1 MNGNI
6 PAKLMDK
13 QIPRSLGSLFQL
25 RETFNRDDEID
36 QEERNE
42 LMGVMKKHENEVYS
56 EEENE
61 MVGRITKKMESVKDD
76 LFTPLNSPEI
86 RTKVSFHFVHF
97 FDFQCQQIFARLAQ
111 MSIAHIEGESD
122 GYMKCVVN
130 VDASLEECAA
140 YCFTLMSRKRRR
152 ISDTKNV
159 LARDAKSHNCH
170 SQDYVLVRDLGF
182 GKRPRQWLTRHVW
195 KRVGGERIVYVN
207 ESIEHSNLFPSASSE
222 INKYVRAGVTGFL
235 SCELIT
241 EHLTKLKYVTQI
253 NLGGNIPHQVVTL
266 SAAGLLNDSIA
277 MRQLFSKDY
286 EIDLEM
292 RGLLVEKLNNVNEYS
307 KVESDEIE
315 RGKLLFKQFR
325 NSEQGKVTVNTDNE
339 LVSAVAVQF
348 EGKAWC
354 RLSTTV
360 RCGGKEAL
368 AFLLSVDSRSLMR
381 EQDFEMSEVVTE
393 KNRLADN
400 DKVENDK
407 GHTQVVSML
416 ERKVLGDGTEVQNSM
431 NRRMTW
437 KKATFTRSG
446 KSTSG
451 KSGSITSE
459 ENSSISFY
467 VYSSPTTVLEARS
480 MRSSRKAMKFGL
492 RSKEIPIVQDKSVA
506 ATKITQV
513 SETECKVSERSE
525 SCGRLEK

>member
-1 MNGNI
+1 
-6 PAKLMDK
+6 
-13 QIPRSLGSLFQL
+13 
-25 RETFNRDDEID
+25 
-36 QEERNE
+36 
-42 LMGVMKKHENEVYS
+42 
-56 EEENE
+56 
-61 MVGRITKKMESVKDD
+61 
-76 LFTPLNSPEI
+76 
-86 RTKVSFHFVHF
+86 
-97 FDFQCQQIFARLAQ
+97 
-111 MSIAHIEGESD
+111 MSIAHIEGDSD
-122 GYMKCVVN
+122 AYLKCVVN
-130 VDASLEECAA
+130 VDASVEECAS

-152 ISDTKNV
+152 INDRRNV

-170 SQDYVLVRDLGF
+170 SQDSLIVRDLGF
-182 GKRPRQWLTRHVW
+182 GTRPRQWLSRHVW
-195 KRVGGERIVYVN
+195 KRVEGGERLVYVY
-207 ESIEHSNLFPSASSE
+207 ESIERSDLFPRAASE
-222 INKYVRAGVTGFL
+222 NNNFVRASGTGIVSFE
-235 SCELIT
+235 SIADQS
-241 EHLTKLKYVTQI
+241 TKLTYVIQLT
-253 NLGGNIPHQVVTL
+253 LGGNIPQQVVDL
-266 SAAGLLNDSIA
+266 SALKSLSDYIA

-286 EIDLEM
+286 EIDME
-292 RGLLVEKLNNVNEYS
+292 RRRALLAEKVKNVNEHS

-325 NSEQGKVTVNTDNE
+325 NSEQSKVTVKIDNE